1 MVGAARAVDEVLDA
15 AVVFAV
21 VVAVAGLVVADV
33 DVVGLETTEVV
44 ATRAV
49 VDVAATVDVVAR
61 SVVVGARRVV
71 EVVGLV
77 GTVARVVVVD
87 EVVVVEEAVV
97 VVDRTELVVVV
108 CAAAVAVFP
117 DTTRVKSPEFAK
129 L

>member
-1 MVGAARAVDEVLDA
+1 MVGAARAVDVVLDA

-33 DVVGLETTEVV
+33 DVVGLETTDVV

-61 SVVVGARRVV
+61 SVVV
-71 EVVGLV
+71 
-77 GTVARVVVVD
+77 D
-87 EVVVVEEAVV
+87 EVVVVEEVVV